1 MSSVGGGVPIF
12 ARLSAQGLVLVAVVA
27 LAACSSAGVGPTPV
41 HESLVTAVPSVASAS
56 IALATRAPTP
66 APTAAPATATPTPA
80 PTPAICANPCLVVL
94 LERAYLPSILNVKVG
109 TEVVWTNTSCLYG
122 CTVTF
127 TGYRVDSGPMAVGAT
142 FKHTFG
148 AAGFYV
154 FHCKLDPAV
163 MKGTITVTK

>member
-1 MSSVGGGVPIF
+1 MF

-27 LAACSSAGVGPTPV
+27 LAACSSASVGPTPV
-41 HESLVTAVPSVASAS
+41 HDPLVTAVPSVAPAS
-56 IALATRAPTP
+56 VAPTSFALATRAPTP
-66 APTAAPATATPTPA
+66 APTPVPATATPTPA
-80 PTPAICANPCLVVL
+80 PTPVICANPCSVVL
-94 LERAYLPSILNVKVG
+94 VERAYLPSILNVKVG
-109 TEVVWTNTSCLYG
+109 TEVVWTNASCLYG

-127 TGYRVDSGPMAVGAT
+127 TGYRVDSGPMALGAT